1 MGYLKRERS
10 VLLSE
15 MFCGFWRTP
24 PRRPAFAGRL
34 VVLSCVL
41 AVLVGGSAAPAR
53 AYPCGPSSATR
64 TLTAH
69 VAAQK
74 NCDRSPKARPERGD
88 ADPMSFVFFLGIVI
102 AVVLFPVALG
112 RRGELPPE

>member
-1 MGYLKRERS
+1 MH
-10 VLLSE
+10 
-15 MFCGFWRTP
+15 CGFSWRTP

-34 VVLSCVL
+34 VVLACL
-41 AVLVGGSAAPAR
+41 LVVMFGGWATPAR
-53 AYPCGPSSATR
+53 AYVCAPSSATR

-74 NCDRSPKARPERGD
+74 GCARPSKARPKRGD
-88 ADPMSFVFFLGIVI
+88 ADPMSFVFFLGIVVV
-102 AVVLFPVALG
+102 VVLFPVALG